1 MIGTFDE
8 YPKLLIKKVFLKQ
21 WVFQN
26 LKLLLLILLNLF
38 PLEHRKIN
46 FFDIVRLGS
55 KADPKKEFEAIQKI
69 DELLRNH
76 KMNED

>member
-1 MIGTFDE
+1 MGIPESEIAFIDT
-8 YPKLLIKKVFLKQ
+8 PKSP
-21 WVFQN
+21 
-26 LKLLLLILLNLF
+26 F

-46 FFDIVRLGS
+46 FLDIARLGS